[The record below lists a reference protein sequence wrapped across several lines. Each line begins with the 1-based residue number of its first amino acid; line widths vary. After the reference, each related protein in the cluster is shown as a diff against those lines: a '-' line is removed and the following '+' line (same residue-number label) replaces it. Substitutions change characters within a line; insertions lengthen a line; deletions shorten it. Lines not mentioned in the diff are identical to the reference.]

1 MSDTAFSPVAQ
12 GTPQI
17 AGDPHFLY
25 VLRLGDD
32 NLVLAQRLGEWI
44 SRGPDLENDIALAN
58 FSIDH
63 LGQARALLTHAGK
76 IEGAGRTED
85 HLAMHRNEREFTN
98 LILCELPNGHF
109 GDTMARALCIDAFQ
123 VLLWE
128 ALAVSNDPTLAGIA
142 QKALKEAKYHLRH
155 SSSWVVR
162 LGDGTEESHAR
173 MQESMNRIWRFT
185 GEMFEPDEVDLEV
198 ARTGVGID
206 PSTLRHR
213 WQATI
218 DEVLGAATLAKPED
232 DMHRAGGRIGF
243 HTDHLGHMLAEMQWL
258 ARSMPGATW

>member
-1 MSDTAFSPVAQ
+1 VSEIAFSPVAQ
-12 GTPQI
+12 GTPRVV
-17 AGDPHFLY
+17 GDPHFLY

-58 FSIDH
+58 IGIDH
-63 LGQARALLTHAGK
+63 LGQARALLTHAGT
-76 IEGAGRTED
+76 IEGRGRTED
-85 HLAMHRNEREFTN
+85 DLAMHRNEREFTN
-98 LILCELPNGHF
+98 LIICELPNGHF
-109 GDTMARALCIDAFQ
+109 GDTMARALCVDAFQ

-128 ALAVSNDPTLAGIA
+128 GLSASTDHTLAGIA

-162 LGDGTEESHAR
+162 LGDGTEESHLR

-185 GEMFEPDEVDLEV
+185 GEMFQPDEVDLRAAE
-198 ARTGVGID
+198 TGIGLD
-206 PSTLRHR
+206 PSTLRDS

-218 DEVLGAATLAKPED
+218 DGVLSAATLTKPED
-232 DMHRAGGRIGF
+232 DLHRAGGRMGF
-243 HTDHLGHMLAEMQWL
+243 HTDHLGHVLAEMQWL
-258 ARSMPGATW
+258 ARSMPGADW

>member
-58 FSIDH
+58 ISIDH
-63 LGQARALLTHAGK
+63 LGQARALLTHAGVL
-76 IEGAGRTED
+76 EGRGRTED
-85 HLAMHRNEREFTN
+85 ELAMYRNEREFTN
-98 LILCELPNGHF
+98 LIICELPNGHF

-128 ALAVSNDPTLAGIA
+128 SLATSSDPTLAGIA

-185 GEMFEPDEVDLEV
+185 GEMFEPDDIDLEA
-198 ARTGVGID
+198 ARTGVGVD
-206 PSTLRHR
+206 PSTLRDR
-213 WQATI
+213 WEATI
-218 DEVLGAATLAKPED
+218 DGVLRAATLSKPTD
-232 DMHRAGGRIGF
+232 DMHRGGGRIGF